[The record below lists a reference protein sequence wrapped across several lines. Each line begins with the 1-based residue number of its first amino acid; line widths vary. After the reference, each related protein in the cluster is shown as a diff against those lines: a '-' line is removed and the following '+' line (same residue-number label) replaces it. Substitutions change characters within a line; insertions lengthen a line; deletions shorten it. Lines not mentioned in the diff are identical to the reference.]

1 MHDQDET
8 QPRSCQIGNLL
19 WQGVDFRIPI
29 WGVAGAAMTVV
40 WALVSAHFGQQ
51 QLAKDMAAVQAAVVQ
66 GQKETNA
73 QFAQLAVQ
81 ASSSNVDVAELR
93 IRIANV
99 EASVNRLYGGGSV
112 PASARA
118 EAKTSNR

>member
-1 MHDQDET
+1 MHSQDET
-8 QPRSCQIGNLL
+8 QPQSGQRGNLL

-51 QLAKDMAAVQAAVVQ
+51 QLAKDMAAVQAIVVQ
-66 GQKETNA
+66 GQKETNT
-73 QFAQLAVQ
+73 QFAQLALQ

-99 EASVNRLYGGGSV
+99 EASINRLYGQS
-112 PASARA
+112 AAEAAARA
-118 EAKTSNR
+118 GAKVNR

>member
-1 MHDQDET
+1 MHGQDET
-8 QPRSCQIGNLL
+8 QPQSGQRGNLL
-19 WQGVDFRIPI
+19 WQCVDFRIPI

-51 QLAKDMAAVQAAVVQ
+51 QLAKDMAAVQAVVVQ

-73 QFAQLAVQ
+73 QFAQLAIQ

-99 EASVNRLYGGGSV
+99 EASVNRLHGQIAAG
-112 PASARA
+112 
-118 EAKTSNR
+118 AKVNR

>member
-1 MHDQDET
+1 VHDQDET
-8 QPRSCQIGNLL
+8 QPRSGQRGNLL

-73 QFAQLAVQ
+73 QFAQLAIQ

-112 PASARA
+112 SASARA

>member
-1 MHDQDET
+1 MHGQGET
-8 QPRSCQIGNLL
+8 QPRSGRRGNLL